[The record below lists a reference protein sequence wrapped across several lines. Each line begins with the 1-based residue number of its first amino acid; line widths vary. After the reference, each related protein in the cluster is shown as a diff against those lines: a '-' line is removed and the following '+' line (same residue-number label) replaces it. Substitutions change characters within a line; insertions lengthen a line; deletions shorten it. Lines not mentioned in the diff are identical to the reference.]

1 MKKKFYK
8 EYIYKYIF
16 IYIFFIEGKKCFW
29 FWKWQKWLWQKW
41 HSFPLKIAYIV
52 WFCNYLIF
60 SINIKN
66 MDTFCTKSEQTIAK
80 SCFLLYLCRRKA
92 ASQQNIQASLIFCI
106 RFAFSLH
113 RQPMK
118 VLREPRRR
126 HLLRPRAVTIDD
138 RRRSSIKTQKV
149 ALSGSWQSI
158 KLSFTQLKQMG
169 KLKNLKKLEKLKPYA
184 LWLNLQPK
192 RLLALTSNDRR
203 EW

>member
-1 MKKKFYK
+1 MQKTRFTYSTHNQQLTALFLV
-8 EYIYKYIF
+8 IF
-16 IYIFFIEGKKCFW
+16 ELLCLTSYPRFW
-29 FWKWQKWLWQKW
+29 TNSRKM
-41 HSFPLKIAYIV
+41 Y
-52 WFCNYLIF
+52 
-60 SINIKN
+60 
-66 MDTFCTKSEQTIAK
+66 
-80 SCFLLYLCRRKA
+80 YLCRRKA

-118 VLREPRRR
+118 VLRKPRRR

-138 RRRSSIKTQKV
+138 RRRSSIKTHKM
-149 ALSGSWQSI
+149 ALSCSWQSI
-158 KLSFTQLKQMG
+158 KLSFTQLTQMG